1 MDPEE
6 QSEYNTS
13 KDMQVDKKTPET
25 TDSSTPSIHPSE

>member
-13 KDMQVDKKTPET
+13 KEMQVDKKNTR
-25 TDSSTPSIHPSE
+25 DQRLKHPFYPP